1 MCFAVRLERSFS
13 CHEFSRIEHE
23 IMTVMKAP
31 TAQSGSSNSLLE
43 ELRWRGFL
51 DATTADDLETYLG
64 EARRTIYVGF
74 DPTADSL
81 HLGSLIPVMGLAHVQ
96 RCGHRPLVL
105 VGGGTGMIGD
115 PSGKTSERILL
126 TSEMVERN
134 SAAIRK
140 QLGHFFDVSSD
151 DAALIEN
158 NADWLLK
165 LNLVDFLRDIG
176 KHFSVNEMIRR
187 DSVRM
192 RLEER
197 DHGISYTEFS
207 YMLLQA
213 YDFLH
218 LCRHF
223 DCTIQMGGSD
233 QWGNILSGKELI
245 RRILGQRAEGI
256 TFPLLTTSSGKK
268 FGKTEEGAIWLD
280 ANRTSPYQMYQYWL
294 QTADA
299 DTDRYLKLFTFL
311 DRERIEAL
319 QSETERRPEAREA
332 QRVLAAECT
341 SLVHGADTVRS
352 VEAAS
357 RILFSGSDEVPTCET
372 IDLLAREVPVTD
384 IPRTDLEAGISL
396 VEAMVRTRLA
406 ESKGAARK
414 LIEGG
419 GLYLNNERQ
428 SQASKRITSDDLKWP
443 EAILLRTGKRNYHL
457 VRIR

>member
-1 MCFAVRLERSFS
+1 
-13 CHEFSRIEHE
+13 
-23 IMTVMKAP
+23 MTVMNAP
-31 TAQSGSSNSLLE
+31 KTQSGSTRSRSSLLE

-51 DATTADDLETYLG
+51 DATTADDLDSYLG

-115 PSGKTSERILL
+115 PSGKTSERTLL
-126 TSEMVERN
+126 TTDMVERN
-134 SAAIRK
+134 SDGLRK
-140 QLGHFFDVSSD
+140 QLSRFFDLSSD
-151 DAALIEN
+151 QAALMKN

-165 LNLVDFLRDIG
+165 LNLVEFLRDIG

-197 DHGISYTEFS
+197 DQGISYTEFS

-245 RRILGQRAEGI
+245 RRILGTRAEGI

-299 DTDRYLKLFTFL
+299 DAGRYLKLFTFL
-311 DRERIEAL
+311 DRERIESL
-319 QSETERRPEAREA
+319 ESETVRRPEAREA

-341 SLVHGADTVRS
+341 ALVHGSATVAS

-357 RILFSGSDEVPTCET
+357 RILFSASDEIPTRET
-372 IDLLAREVPVTD
+372 IDLLAREVPVTE
-384 IPRTDLEAGISL
+384 IPQTDLEAGIGL
-396 VEAMVRTRLA
+396 VDAIVRTKLA

-419 GLYLNNERQ
+419 GVYVNNERQ
-428 SQASKRITSDDLKWP
+428 SQASKQITTDDLKWP
-443 EAILLRTGKRNYHL
+443 EAILLRAGKKNYHL
-457 VRIR
+457 MRIR